1 MITIGYFLISVGIFL
16 VFSALISLMGYF
28 FQYRLF
34 SKFKSKKISL
44 TILLESFGIGTVLFI
59 FYSYLVIDFL
69 RAFNF
74 LTIYLP
80 LIIFD
85 SVNLIFLIFNNKLYL
100 RENYTRFISK
110 FQKWL
115 SNKQIKRHI
124 GILIVIFTL
133 LLLVQGV
140 IETRLNL
147 PSKDPYT
154 WLNISLYLRKY
165 GDLNYD
171 NYSVHGVG
179 FAIFVSGSL
188 LITENFFIQYFFIKY
203 IPIFFFSIIILAV
216 YNIATFFF
224 KRDIEVLI
232 TLIVLLCFNSLLI
245 RFSLAVPSIVAT
257 TLGIIFFSTLIQKYD
272 LRIQIVRGILLG
284 GMILSHPLYFVLIYG
299 YLILFELLLLI
310 HFLRVKIKT
319 SDIQIRDKLV
329 MFVKKNGI
337 LLLIS
342 LILTIPYF
350 LNLVISEKS
359 LYRNFT
365 RYLYRGYDANINIS
379 FSELLLSIITRTILI
394 DLSPSRTNFLY
405 NLLFFGLNIP
415 INKTLSWGFVF
426 IILGLF
432 YKVKGGEQKEYLI
445 ELSKFTFIFTFLIFI
460 VNSFLFVIDN
470 NTILSIASFI
480 NQYGKRTFELFAP
493 IWSFLI
499 VYGVL
504 FLFKKIKIK
513 KGVILN
519 NKDKIRDIEQKL
531 EKYYTI
537 ILIIIGVSLYS
548 SHLYFQYNLLYT
560 SHYDDDDLTE
570 ALLFIGDYFNEKD
583 LEDKTVIFPDNFDS
597 KVIYQM
603 IYHRDI
609 EREYLEFDHTNYTEL
624 MNETNKE
631 NADFVL
637 VYKLE
642 AKDSCLDK
650 IDDNQKVLY
659 ENSNF
664 LFFKVK

>member
-1 MITIGYFLISVGIFL
+1 MAKFL
-16 VFSALISLMGYF
+16 
-28 FQYRLF
+28 
-34 SKFKSKKISL
+34 
-44 TILLESFGIGTVLFI
+44 
-59 FYSYLVIDFL
+59 
-69 RAFNF
+69 
-74 LTIYLP
+74 
-80 LIIFD
+80 
-85 SVNLIFLIFNNKLYL
+85 
-100 RENYTRFISK
+100 
-110 FQKWL
+110 
-115 SNKQIKRHI
+115 
-124 GILIVIFTL
+124 
-133 LLLVQGV
+133 
-140 IETRLNL
+140 
-147 PSKDPYT
+147 
-154 WLNISLYLRKY
+154 
-165 GDLNYD
+165 
-171 NYSVHGVG
+171 
-179 FAIFVSGSL
+179 
-188 LITENFFIQYFFIKY
+188 
-203 IPIFFFSIIILAV
+203 
-216 YNIATFFF
+216 F
-224 KRDIEVLI
+224 KRDIEILI

-245 RFSLAVPSIVAT
+245 RFSIAVPSIVAT
-257 TLGIIFFSTLIQKYD
+257 TLGIIFFNTLIQKD
-272 LRIQIVRGILLG
+272 NLRIQIIRGILLG
-284 GMILSHPLYFVLIYG
+284 GMILAHPLYFLLIYG

-310 HFLRVKIKT
+310 HFLKVKIKS
-319 SDIQIRDKLV
+319 SDIQIHDKFV

-350 LNLVISEKS
+350 LNLIISDKS

-365 RYLYRGYDANINIS
+365 RYLFRGYDANINIS
-379 FSELLLSIITRTILI
+379 FSKLLLSIISGTLLI
-394 DLSPSRTNFLY
+394 DLSPSRTDFLY

-415 INKTLSWGFVF
+415 INKTLSWGFGF

-432 YKVKGGEQKEYLI
+432 YKVRVGEQKDKYLI
-445 ELSKFTFIFTFLIFI
+445 ELSKFTFLFTFLIFI
-460 VNSFLFVIDN
+460 ANSFLFVIDN

-499 VYGVL
+499 IYGVL
-504 FLFKKIKIK
+504 FLFKKIKVK

-531 EKYYTI
+531 EKFYTI

>member
-1 MITIGYFLISVGIFL
+1 
-16 VFSALISLMGYF
+16 
-28 FQYRLF
+28 
-34 SKFKSKKISL
+34 
-44 TILLESFGIGTVLFI
+44 
-59 FYSYLVIDFL
+59 
-69 RAFNF
+69 
-74 LTIYLP
+74 
-80 LIIFD
+80 
-85 SVNLIFLIFNNKLYL
+85 
-100 RENYTRFISK
+100 
-110 FQKWL
+110 
-115 SNKQIKRHI
+115 
-124 GILIVIFTL
+124 
-133 LLLVQGV
+133 
-140 IETRLNL
+140 
-147 PSKDPYT
+147 
-154 WLNISLYLRKY
+154 
-165 GDLNYD
+165 
-171 NYSVHGVG
+171 
-179 FAIFVSGSL
+179 
-188 LITENFFIQYFFIKY
+188 
-203 IPIFFFSIIILAV
+203 
-216 YNIATFFF
+216 
-224 KRDIEVLI
+224 
-232 TLIVLLCFNSLLI
+232 
-245 RFSLAVPSIVAT
+245 
-257 TLGIIFFSTLIQKYD
+257 
-272 LRIQIVRGILLG
+272 
-284 GMILSHPLYFVLIYG
+284 
-299 YLILFELLLLI
+299 
-310 HFLRVKIKT
+310 
-319 SDIQIRDKLV
+319 